1 MIQQK
6 DKVKYGTTTIPYHI
20 IKTRRIK
27 TSELIVDADT
37 ITVRTP
43 YNKDKAEI
51 RRLIL
56 DKASWILK
64 KQKERRETK
73 PELIKPSF
81 KENTTLPYFGKNYP
95 IIINKNQATNNL
107 EVVDGK
113 FEVNVKSAKLS
124 RNVLKKLYED
134 WLIEKAQEI
143 FEDKVKRYS
152 KRIGVRVKQIA
163 IKNLRNRWGS
173 LTNKGVVNLNLNLV
187 KAPEDV
193 IEYVVLHELCHL
205 KIKEHSHHYWDF
217 LHKYM
222 PNYHDKIEWLKVNGN
237 NLFDTID

>member
-6 DKVKYGTTTIPYHI
+6 DKVKYGTTTILYYI

-43 YNKDKAEI
+43 YDKDKTEI
-51 RRLIL
+51 QRLVL

-64 KQKERRETK
+64 KQKEHRETK

-95 IIINKNQATNNL
+95 MIINENQATNNL

-113 FEVNVKSAKLS
+113 FEVNIKSAKLS
-124 RNVLKKLYED
+124 SSVFKKLYED
-134 WLIEKAQEI
+134 WLIEKAQGI
-143 FEDKVKRYS
+143 FEDK
-152 KRIGVRVKQIA
+152 
-163 IKNLRNRWGS
+163 
-173 LTNKGVVNLNLNLV
+173 
-187 KAPEDV
+187 
-193 IEYVVLHELCHL
+193 IE
-205 KIKEHSHHYWDF
+205 
-217 LHKYM
+217 KYFHICFCIFFS
-222 PNYHDKIEWLKVNGN
+222 NVYFSRTH
-237 NLFDTID
+237 

>member
-6 DKVKYGTTTIPYHI
+6 DKVKYGTTTIPYYI

-43 YNKDKAEI
+43 YDKDKTEI
-51 RRLIL
+51 QRLVL

-64 KQKERRETK
+64 KQKEHRETK

-95 IIINKNQATNNL
+95 MIINENQATNNL

-113 FEVNVKSAKLS
+113 FEVNIKSAKLS
-124 RNVLKKLYED
+124 SSVFKKLYED
-134 WLIEKAQEI
+134 WLIEKAQGI
-143 FEDKVKRYS
+143 FEDK
-152 KRIGVRVKQIA
+152 
-163 IKNLRNRWGS
+163 
-173 LTNKGVVNLNLNLV
+173 
-187 KAPEDV
+187 
-193 IEYVVLHELCHL
+193 IE
-205 KIKEHSHHYWDF
+205 
-217 LHKYM
+217 KYFHICFCIFFS
-222 PNYHDKIEWLKVNGN
+222 NVYFSRTH
-237 NLFDTID
+237 